1 MKKLLKASTIALILF
16 SFIATSCE
24 KENPGAA
31 APVPAPVPMTLE
43 TATTFTPPGTT
54 TPKTVK
60 GDIEEGE
67 RDVTY
72 IIQPK
77 LNVCNCAGTWSYTM
91 APMNN
96 NYYGHKM
103 NPNNG
108 AITFSARVSGTYVF
122 TITFKCPNGASVST
136 TVTIT
141 IK

>member
-1 MKKLLKASTIALILF
+1 MKKLLKASTIALVLF
-16 SFIATSCE
+16 SVIATSCK

-31 APVPAPVPMTLE
+31 APAPAPVPMTME
-43 TATTFTPPGTT
+43 TATTFTTPGTT

-67 RDVTY
+67 RGIVYT
-72 IIQPK
+72 IQPK

-96 NYYGHKM
+96 SYYSHKM

-108 AITFSARVSGTYVF
+108 AISFSAAVSGDYKF
-122 TITFKCPNGASVST
+122 TITFKCPNGTSVST